1 MRTVLGPYV
10 ADTESTGSFSIS
22 RHFALMIVMSSL
34 LLAGTTAILAR
45 LYFDGTRTDART
57 SLWRLD
63 YRVSFDAQREGD
75 RLQIWLPRDNSH
87 MRIYRQ
93 MLNNPDL
100 IPDTPRSTIYQSRL
114 DLIAEEAGEHSIL
127 ATFEFELG
135 PDVRHTSRSNEP
147 IVPAAETTRWLRS
160 TRTIQATSL
169 VAQNLVNEWK
179 QESALAPDLLQRIF
193 QFCLQDLEKGEEAWQ
208 DDAESTLRDQMGT
221 DLGCLKA
228 MVALC
233 RAAQIGA
240 RLSSGFEIVADGEVE
255 PVFWVE
261 VLENGIWVPYNPV
274 HGFSQK
280 LPWNWVK
287 VGSDSELVVSTSG
300 GEEVEAEFL
309 LTRLPTHQ
317 GLSAGNRHWSSIF
330 DLSRLP
336 SRIHDVLSLM
346 LLLPLGAVVT
356 VFFHTVIGWR
366 TVGIFTPALIA
377 LSFILADWRTGVVV
391 FALAIS
397 LGMIT
402 RSLVEPLRLLMV
414 ARLSFMLTLVVIFL
428 VLTVSCLDYFRWT
441 PSADAVLL
449 PIVILTLTI
458 EKIYSSTIEDGAKI
472 TAHLMLATVVV
483 SFCCYL
489 LLSWRSIGSLV
500 LRLPEVHCFTLAVLV
515 LLGRYTGYR
524 LTELFRF
531 RDLVIAPVSTSE

>member
-1 MRTVLGPYV
+1 MV
-10 ADTESTGSFSIS
+10 
-22 RHFALMIVMSSL
+22 SSL
-34 LLAGTTAILAR
+34 LLTGTAAILAR
-45 LYFDGTRTDART
+45 FYYDGNRQDSRTA
-57 SLWRLD
+57 LWRLD
-63 YRVSFDAQREGD
+63 YRVSFDARRDGD
-75 RLQIWLPRDNSH
+75 RLQIWLPQDSPH

-100 IPDTPRSTIYQSRL
+100 IPETPRSAMYQSRL
-114 DLIAEEAGEHSIL
+114 DLIAEEAGEHSVL

-135 PDVRHTSRSNEP
+135 PDVRHAARSNER
-147 IVPAAETTRWLRS
+147 IVAAGDMARWLRS
-160 TRTIQATSL
+160 TRTIQATSD
-169 VAQNLVNEWK
+169 VAQSLVNEWK
-179 QESALAPDLLQRIF
+179 QESALASNLVQRVF
-193 QFCLQDLEKGEEAWQ
+193 QFCRQELEQGDEAWQ

-240 RLSSGFEIVADGEVE
+240 RLFSGFEIVEDGEIE

-261 VLENGIWVPYNPV
+261 VLQDGIWVPYNPV
-274 HGFSQK
+274 HGFAGK

-287 VGSDSELVVSTSG
+287 VGPDSEQIVSASG
-300 GEEVEAEFL
+300 DEEVEAEFL
-309 LTRLPTHQ
+309 LTRLPTHHS
-317 GLSAGNRHWSSIF
+317 LSAGNRHWSSVF
-330 DLSRLP
+330 DLTRLP
-336 SRIHDVLSLM
+336 RSMHDVLSLM
-346 LLLPLGAVVT
+346 LLLPVGAVIT

-391 FALAIS
+391 FVLAIS
-397 LGMIT
+397 LGTFT

-414 ARLSFMLTLVVIFL
+414 ARLSFMLTLVVVFL
-428 VLTVSCLDYFRWT
+428 VLTVSYLDYVRLT
-441 PSADAVLL
+441 PSAEAVLL

-458 EKIYSSTIEDGAKI
+458 EKIYSTTIEDGARN
-472 TAHLMLATVVV
+472 TAQLLMATIVV

-489 LLSWRSIGSLV
+489 LLGWKSIGLLV
-500 LRLPEVHCFTLAVLV
+500 LSLPEVHCFTLAVLI

-531 RDLVIAPVSTSE
+531 RDLAIAPASTSEC